1 MIFWISQGKV
11 GWLCLTGEVD
21 RRVSYSIF
29 SGFNIPN
36 IIKNGSFFERVIQKI
51 KRCSFWGTQHSLS
64 IECDF

>member
-1 MIFWISQGKV
+1 LIFWISQGKV

-36 IIKNGSFFERVIQKI
+36 IIKNGSFFDRVIQKI
-51 KRCSFWGTQHSLS
+51 KKVQFFWNTA
-64 IECDF
+64 